1 MESTAMRL
9 RFWSASALAAGF
21 VTALI
26 FVRPIFG
33 QDAKPAPAS
42 ATATKSSPKPD
53 DSAPTVAKAKGRAI
67 DLKLA
72 IAGLSSKGCEVD
84 VKPGNPAC
92 VFKPQTLRVKPDGQV
107 TVSLKEVEIRGADRN
122 CSIALTIRE
131 EGQPAKTIY
140 RGYRVAAVAK
150 PGSAESFLCCLS
162 SPSKVAAVAA
172 STPAAT
178 RR

>member
-1 MESTAMRL
+1 MRL

-21 VTALI
+21 VTALV

-33 QDAKPAPAS
+33 QDAGPAPA
-42 ATATKSSPKPD
+42 TNPKTEAA
-53 DSAPTVAKAKGRAI
+53 APAVEKAKGRAI

-72 IAGLSSKGCEVD
+72 IAGLGSKGCEVD
-84 VKPGNPAC
+84 VKPGNPTC
-92 VFKPQTLRVKPDGQV
+92 VFRPQTLRVKADGQV

-131 EGQPAKTIY
+131 DGQPAKTIY
-140 RGYRVAAVAK
+140 RGYRVAAVAR
-150 PGSAESFLCCLS
+150 PGTAESFLCCLS
-162 SPSKVAAVAA
+162 SPSKVAAVAG